1 MEYILAT
8 KRFAGPNKIQ
18 IILKQIPLAG
28 YHNTIFLKNFVFT
41 ISSFPLHN
49 V

>member
-18 IILKQIPLAG
+18 IILKQNTSRRLPQ
-28 YHNTIFLKNFVFT
+28 YHFFKKFRFYN
-41 ISSFPLHN
+41 
-49 V
+49 